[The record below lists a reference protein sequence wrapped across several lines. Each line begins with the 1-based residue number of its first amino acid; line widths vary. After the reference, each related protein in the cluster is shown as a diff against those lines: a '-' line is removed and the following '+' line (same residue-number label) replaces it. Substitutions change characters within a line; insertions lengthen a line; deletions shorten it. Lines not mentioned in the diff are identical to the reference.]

1 MPGRLPD
8 KRIDLTRRRAG
19 GLTGD
24 RRARGPSTVRS
35 VHQVETVVG
44 LVDDSGR

>member
-8 KRIDLTRRRAG
+8 KRIDLTRRR
-19 GLTGD
+19 
-24 RRARGPSTVRS
+24 RGPSTVRS